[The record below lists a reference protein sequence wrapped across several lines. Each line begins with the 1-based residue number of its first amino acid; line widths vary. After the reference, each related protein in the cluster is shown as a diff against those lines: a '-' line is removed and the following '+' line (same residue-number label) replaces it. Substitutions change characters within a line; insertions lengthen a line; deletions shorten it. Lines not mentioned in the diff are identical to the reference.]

1 MTAVALSVWA
11 DGEFDWSEFGA
22 IVALPPLPDG
32 FPRPTGGRVRVAG
45 ELSSDGQFRLCAA
58 ADLAIEPGA
67 TMLGIGLGPRAR
79 FEFCASYAADDFA
92 AIVDGGSTLAGEVF
106 LDTTAR
112 LPEIPAFAGLTID
125 SGDEAGFIGLRF
137 RARAGA
143 SGELDLSASI
153 ADPVSIALQVP
164 GMPQP
169 QPPLSASL
177 DRLELQVDAATSP
190 SLRLGLGGRFELRP
204 FLPDI
209 GLPIAQYV
217 APILGGLPALSGDCS
232 LVVGFGAGAPS
243 LDFSASVDAAGFEVD
258 LFGLLAEL
266 SRGLGGPPG
275 AAPEVPL
282 EANFGFRIVG
292 VEFTLGGAAPS
303 PGGSAPFAVA
313 LRLEVSL
320 GAIKAVGGFRLS
332 DQALSIGIDRMV
344 IPLAIPRFPIGKD
357 EFEALYADP
366 HWRSTL
372 ESAIAALAADGSA
385 SGRQLRSRLQTQ
397 LALMQAVF
405 AVRGDFSPPGGYRM
419 AASQKATY
427 RGWLATLFGALDA
440 ATSVA
445 APSGQGTIYRISP
458 LTLDRL
464 RDALVPDAVVATLES
479 LAGTPYEGEAAFAA
493 ALATVLDAPAA
504 DRWQALLFETAL
516 VRGATLRAQVAGEVH
531 AVAEDLN
538 LVLKDVRFAVPLSAP
553 RDIGVSGSAQIRGF
567 TGPYAFLD
575 QVTMTLGLSA
585 DLIYFSLDA
594 ADGTIPIPAV
604 GRYSGGSVSFSE
616 FRLGFGYT
624 KRSLAVA
631 FAGGVVLP
639 RQLVDDLD
647 SSDIT
652 VAGIRLPVQ
661 TRLAFRFELM
671 PVPVV
676 KVVPLL
682 QFDLD
687 LRQNVSPG
695 LVDSR
700 LAIPYWDGLQVIVP
714 GVVHTALKRIAFSP
728 IFACVPAPNYAFDG
742 DLVLGDE
749 RNGLAVIVDD
759 LLAIG
764 AILVGAGGITIPIP
778 AMCDGTPFVEN
789 YCIGVRVAGFALNFN
804 LQRPF
809 PSFSPLALFELLALL
824 SDPEHYQ
831 VDPRGELANSLRV
844 TLRDAYVVLPD
855 AVRPLFPGSEAVVGR
870 SFEITINLADY
881 IAAAQAIAAV
891 IKPVVLRAIDTMR
904 AGADDAADITAEL
917 QALAANA
924 AAGNWRDVLAL
935 VPAEVRKVAISA
947 SFGGFGADAWLLLM
961 THDEALAE
969 IGRRNK
975 PAKAR
980 PKPKPLKP
988 GQSPSAS
995 ALRSIG
1001 FALPTKPGGSPPHD
1015 PSDPAHN
1022 ALRGEAF
1029 DWVDTKL
1036 LKSLAPPDAGG
1047 AVMVGAEV
1055 RVFGAWRQRFF
1066 GWLAS
1071 DGGFALMS
1079 QAGLPPLALPIA
1091 GIEVALPLAFAGRLA
1106 LVRRADGAGLMR
1118 GDFTATWDPIPGLVH
1133 LSIGKKTAPAT
1144 IELRSDGRFRVE
1156 GSALAKFAGDA
1167 CRVQGR
1173 LDASESHAHLDGAL
1187 TFGDK
1192 NLLRIELAAAGRFG
1206 PGQRFELAGAGE
1218 ATLLGMALAEVEGR
1232 LDERRLAISARF
1244 AVEQWCPPGRAPT
1257 GIDLDLRLAGSVDL
1271 RQPLPNFRL
1280 EGSGRVGLFGAEIA
1294 SGRCGVECR
1303 PKKTSGH
1310 DVLTWIEGALAW
1322 HGHEWLNARIELGAE
1337 RFAIRGRT
1345 ALDFDVTPPGA
1356 PIRLMLVLNV
1366 DAAIGLG
1373 LADGGLD
1380 TLAARGDW
1388 LIGVRAGREEGDGH
1402 IVPIAVGRLPPISK
1416 ATLPFVLVRVP
1427 GFALPKLDWS
1437 FELPVPKLEFGE
1449 PIKIKLPDSVT
1460 LPSLVGTDETKA
1472 AQFFDLN
1479 DLLSVLGVQTFTYLK
1494 QVAYSGSSATPKI
1507 DLDWLPDIE
1516 IPTSVGIEWK
1526 GAESLPLPFDE
1537 VPGFT
1542 LVLDWDREARR
1553 FVIVGELKPPAPK
1566 VHVEFDPK
1574 GIDIVGEFVSILND
1588 TGQPIDLGG
1597 WVLHDAASL
1606 QRRYTFPPV
1615 TLAPGD
1621 EVKVWSKEG
1630 ADDNRNLYWGRR
1642 QAVWNNTGDVAVLR
1656 DARGTE
1662 IVRVGF
1668 GGEKA
1673 TSAGTGR

>member
-11 DGEFDWSEFGA
+11 DGELDWSEFSA

-32 FPRPTGGRVRVAG
+32 FPRPTAGRVRVAG
-45 ELSSDGQFRLCAA
+45 DLSTDGNFRLCAA
-58 ADLAIEPGA
+58 VDLAIAPGA
-67 TMLGIGLGPRAR
+67 SLLGIGLGPRAR

-92 AIVDGGSTLAGEVF
+92 AIVDGGGTLSGEVF
-106 LDTTAR
+106 LDAQAK
-112 LPEIPAFAGLTID
+112 LPEIPAFVGLTVA
-125 SGDEAGFIGLRF
+125 SGDDAGWIGLRF
-137 RARAGA
+137 HARAEA
-143 SGELDLSASI
+143 NGELDLSASI
-153 ADPVSIALQVP
+153 ADPVSIEVQVP

-169 QPPLSASL
+169 EAPLRASL
-177 DRLELQVDAATSP
+177 DRLDLQVDAGANTSA
-190 SLRLGLGGRFELRP
+190 RLALAGRFELRP
-204 FLPDI
+204 FVPEV

-217 APILGGLPALSGDCS
+217 APMLAGLPTLAGGCS
-232 LVVGFGAGAPS
+232 LTVGFGAGAPS
-243 LDFSASVDAAGFEVD
+243 LDFSATVDDAGFDVD

-292 VEFTLGGAAPS
+292 VEFALGGAASS
-303 PGGSAPFAVA
+303 PGGGAPFSVA

-320 GAIKAVGGFRLS
+320 GAIEAVGGIRLS

-344 IPLAIPRFPIGKD
+344 IPLTIPRFPIGKA

-372 ESAIAALAADGSA
+372 ESAIAALATDGSA

-419 AASQKATY
+419 GASQKAIY
-427 RGWLATLFGALDA
+427 RDWLATLFGALDA
-440 ATSVA
+440 ATSVV
-445 APSGQGTIYRISP
+445 APSGQGAVYRISP
-458 LTLDRL
+458 LAIDRL
-464 RDALVPDAVVATLES
+464 RDALVPEAVVAMLDG
-479 LAGTPYEGEAAFAA
+479 LVGTPYDGESAFAA
-493 ALATVLDAPAA
+493 ALATVLDAPTFE
-504 DRWQALLFETAL
+504 RWRSLFFETAL
-516 VRGATLRAQVAGEVH
+516 VRGATLRARVDDEVH
-531 AVAEDLN
+531 VVAEDLN
-538 LVLKDVRFAVPLSAP
+538 LVLKDIRFAVPLQSP
-553 RDIGVSGSAQIRGF
+553 RDIGVSGSATIRGF

-594 ADGTIPIPAV
+594 ADGTIPIPTI

-647 SSDIT
+647 TSDIT

-676 KVVPLL
+676 KVIPLL

-700 LAIPYWDGLQVIVP
+700 LAVPYWDGLQVIVP

-759 LLAIG
+759 ALSIG
-764 AILVGAGGITIPIP
+764 PILVGAGGLTIPIP

-824 SDPEHYQ
+824 SDPEHYK

-844 TLRDAYVVLPD
+844 TLKDAYVVLPE
-855 AVRPLFPGSEAVVGR
+855 AARPLFPGSEAVVGR
-870 SFEITINLADY
+870 NFEITINLADY
-881 IAAAQAIAAV
+881 ISAAQAIAAV
-891 IKPVVLRAIDTMR
+891 VKPVVLTAIDTMR
-904 AGADDAADITAEL
+904 AGADDAANITEDL
-917 QALAANA
+917 QSLAGHV
-924 AAGNWRDVLAL
+924 AAGEWRDVLAL
-935 VPAEVRKVAISA
+935 VPAEVRKVEVGA
-947 SFGGFGADAWLLLM
+947 SFGGFGADACVLLM
-961 THDEALAE
+961 TRDEALAE

-988 GQSPSAS
+988 GQVPSAA

-1001 FALPTKPGGSPPHD
+1001 FALPPKPGASPPHD
-1015 PSDPAHN
+1015 RSDPANN

-1036 LKSLAPPDAGG
+1036 LNSLAPPDAGG
-1047 AVMVGAEV
+1047 VVMVGAEV
-1055 RVFGAWRQRFF
+1055 RVFDAWRQRFF

-1071 DGGFALMS
+1071 DGGFALTS
-1079 QAGLPPLALPIA
+1079 KAGLPTLSLPVA
-1091 GIEVALPLAFAGRLA
+1091 GIELALPLAIAGRLA
-1106 LVRRADGAGLMR
+1106 LVRRADGSGLVR
-1118 GDFTATWDPIPGLVH
+1118 GDVSATWDPIPGLVH
-1133 LSIGKKTAPAT
+1133 LAIGKKGAPVSF
-1144 IELRSDGRFRVE
+1144 ELRSDARFHVKGSAVAKIAGNACRVE
-1156 GSALAKFAGDA
+1156 GSADVSDA
-1167 CRVQGR
+1167 
-1173 LDASESHAHLDGAL
+1173 HAHLDGTL
-1187 TFGDK
+1187 SFGDK
-1192 NLLRIELAAAGRFG
+1192 KLLRIELAAAGRFG
-1206 PGQRFELAGAGE
+1206 PGRRFDLAGAGQ
-1218 ATLLGMALAEVEGR
+1218 ATLLGMPLAEVEGR
-1232 LDERRLAISARF
+1232 IDERRLAISGRL
-1244 AVEQWCPPGRAPT
+1244 AVDQWRPPGRAPT
-1257 GIDLDLRLAGSVDL
+1257 AIDLDLRVAGSVDL
-1271 RQPLPNFRL
+1271 QRPLPNFRL
-1280 EGSGRVGLFGAEIA
+1280 DGSGRVALFGAEIA

-1310 DVLTWIEGALAW
+1310 EVLTWIEGALKW
-1322 HGHEWLNARIELGAE
+1322 HGREWLNARIELGAD
-1337 RFAIRGRT
+1337 RFALRGRT
-1345 ALDFDVTPPGA
+1345 ALDFGITPPGA

-1366 DAAIGLG
+1366 DAAIELG
-1373 LADGGLD
+1373 LPGGSLES
-1380 TLAARGDW
+1380 LAARGDW
-1388 LIGVRAGREEGDGH
+1388 LIGVRIGREDGDGH
-1402 IVPIAVGRLPPISK
+1402 LVPIAVGRLPPITK
-1416 ATLPFVLVRVP
+1416 AQLPFVLVRFP

-1437 FELPVPKLEFGE
+1437 FDLPVPKLQFGD
-1449 PIKIKLPDSVT
+1449 PIEIKMPGSVT
-1460 LPSLVGTDETKA
+1460 LPSLVNEPETKA
-1472 AQFFDLN
+1472 AQLFDLSN
-1479 DLLSVLGVQTFTYLK
+1479 LASVLGVQPFTYLK
-1494 QVAYSGSSATPKI
+1494 EVKYSGSSETPKI
-1507 DLDWLPDIE
+1507 ELDWLPDIE

-1526 GAESLPLPFDE
+1526 GADSLPLPFDE

-1542 LVLDWDREARR
+1542 LVLDWDREAKR
-1553 FVIVGELKPPAPK
+1553 FVIVGELKSPAPK
-1566 VHVEFDPK
+1566 LHVEFDPK

-1588 TGQPIDLGG
+1588 TGKPIDLGG
-1597 WVLHDAASL
+1597 WVLHDAATL
-1606 QRRYTFPPV
+1606 QRRYTFPPL
-1615 TLAPGD
+1615 TLAPG
-1621 EVKVWSKEG
+1621 EELKVWSKEG
-1630 ADDNRNLYWGRR
+1630 TDDGRNLYWGRR

-1656 DARGTE
+1656 DARGNE
-1662 IVRVGF
+1662 IVRTSF
-1668 GGEKA
+1668 GGKKA
-1673 TSAGTGR
+1673 PSTGTGR